1 MAALE
6 GGGYCQYEIS
16 NYSKPGYECQHN
28 LAYWLGRDYLGLG
41 PSAFSTIDG
50 TRWQNTP
57 DTSRYIEQ
65 LQAAVEPID
74 FKEAITGRIRNAE
87 AIAFGLRTS
96 VGVPEEAMKGWTSE
110 LTALRNEGYLKE
122 TNSHVRLTEKGRMV
136 ADSIAELF
144 V

>member
-1 MAALE
+1 M
-6 GGGYCQYEIS
+6 
-16 NYSKPGYECQHN
+16 
-28 LAYWLGRDYLGLG
+28 
-41 PSAFSTIDG
+41 DG
-50 TRWQNTP
+50 ARWRNTA

-65 LQAAVEPID
+65 LQAAAEPID
-74 FKEAITGRIRNAE
+74 FKETITGRIRNSE

-96 VGVPEEAMKGWTSE
+96 VGVPEEAMKDWSSE
-110 LTALRNEGYLKE
+110 LTALRNEGYLEE

>member
-1 MAALE
+1 M
-6 GGGYCQYEIS
+6 
-16 NYSKPGYECQHN
+16 
-28 LAYWLGRDYLGLG
+28 G
-41 PSAFSTIDG
+41 PSAFSTIG
-50 TRWQNTP
+50 ETRWQNTP

-65 LQAAVEPID
+65 LQAGVEPIG
-74 FKEAITGRIRNAE
+74 FKEEITGRIRNAE

-96 VGVPEEAMKGWTSE
+96 IGVPEAAMKGWNSE
-110 LTALRNEGYLKE
+110 LTALRSEGYLEE